1 MPNKAVAFEFKDAD
15 PAKGI
20 VTGNAAVYGNIDD
33 GLDIIEPGAGA
44 KTLAE
49 RGNRI
54 KVLWMHDRTKI
65 LGVPLEIT
73 EKTDGLYTVTKF
85 TLDSFWGKE
94 IHSHVMNQ
102 NPDNGARA
110 VDGMSIGYSVVQAST
125 DPDNYIR
132 KITEYKLYEYSFV
145 DLGMNPAAMVDG
157 AKSSLLDFLGDGEF
171 ERLIM
176 GALKNA
182 TPEQIAIYRKAHAAF
197 SKAVASVEPE
207 RKDNA
212 PQLTE
217 AAMVERA
224 AALRKA
230 DLIRAQTAHMRR
242 AS

>member
-1 MPNKAVAFEFKDAD
+1 MPNKSVAFEFKDAD

-49 RGNRI
+49 RGTKI

-65 LGVPLEIT
+65 LGVPLEIS
-73 EKTDGLYTVTKF
+73 EKTDGLYTVTQF

-102 NPDNGARA
+102 APNGNRA

-132 KITEYKLYEYSFV
+132 RISEYKLYEYSFV
-145 DLGMNPAAMVDG
+145 DLGMNPAALVDG
-157 AKSSLLDFLGDGEF
+157 AKSSLLDFLGGDDF
-171 ERLIM
+171 ERLI
-176 GALKNA
+176 AAAIKNA
-182 TPEQIAIYRKAHAAF
+182 APDQLATYHKAHAAF
-197 SKAVASVEPE
+197 TKAIAGIEPE
-207 RKDNA
+207 RKDDA
-212 PQLTE
+212 PQLDN
-217 AAMVERA
+217 AAMAERA
-224 AALRKA
+224 ALLRKA
-230 DLIRAQTAHMRR
+230 ELIRAQTAQYRR
-242 AS
+242 VS